1 MSHELNDEQ
10 VSTFKE
16 VFTLFEK
23 EDEGSISSK
32 ELGTVLRLLGMKL
45 TNGETK
51 GIIDRIDTDNNGKIE
66 FVEFLSMMD
75 RRMKKSQMEDEVYK
89 VFCPFDQSQKGFI
102 SYSDISAAMTLLGER
117 LTNHEIN
124 EMMIEADI
132 DKDGKISFDDFMAMR
147 EKTKKNKSS

>member
-89 VFCPFDQSQKGFI
+89 VFCYIIQLFCFNFYQ
-102 SYSDISAAMTLLGER
+102 LLLMYR
-117 LTNHEIN
+117 
-124 EMMIEADI
+124 
-132 DKDGKISFDDFMAMR
+132 KIFQDFK
-147 EKTKKNKSS
+147 E